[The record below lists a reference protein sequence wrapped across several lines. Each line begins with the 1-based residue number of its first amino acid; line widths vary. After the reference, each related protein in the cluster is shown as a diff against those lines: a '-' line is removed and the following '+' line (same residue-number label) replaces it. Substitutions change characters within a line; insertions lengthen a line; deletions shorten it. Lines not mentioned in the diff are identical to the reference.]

1 MRASHF
7 KDNQSPPG
15 KKAIGCLGSGTS
27 LKESWVS
34 SGTGA
39 FVERSGAVVDLGR
52 SSGEFGGNGGFVL
65 SDGTRMSEAVQAIR
79 RYEVMPR
86 SFPRGKWPRA
96 DGSPIHPFVNPRL
109 GRLDLRGRLE
119 PRPAIIGPPR
129 AVAGRAGTKYLL
141 AIVPVSSAAPIG
153 LT

>member
-1 MRASHF
+1 M
-7 KDNQSPPG
+7 
-15 KKAIGCLGSGTS
+15 
-27 LKESWVS
+27 S

-52 SSGEFGGNGGFVL
+52 SRGEFGGNGGFVL

-79 RYEVMPR
+79 RYEVVPR

-109 GRLDLRGRLE
+109 GRLDLRVRLE
-119 PRPAIIGPPR
+119 PRPANIEPR
-129 AVAGRAGTKYLL
+129 ERPDAPALSICLR
-141 AIVPVSSAAPIG
+141 SSRYPAP
-153 LT
+153 LQSV